1 MTKPTPPAL
10 RVLIVDDDDGVQRLL
25 TVIFEREGWIVLRAG
40 HGGEALE
47 MIRQHDPDVVLLD
60 LMMPGV
66 SGFDVLREIASTA
79 PSMLRQILVVTAAS
93 TKLTGQ
99 AEEFGDV
106 WRLVRKP
113 FDIVELRAEVTQ
125 CALTRRRAST
135 AAATPVQTT
144 P

>member
-1 MTKPTPPAL
+1 MTKLTPPDL

-25 TVIFEREGWIVLRAG
+25 TVIFQREGWIVLRAD
-40 HGGEALE
+40 HGRMALD
-47 MIRQHDPDVVLLD
+47 MIREHDPDVVLLD

-66 SGFDVLREIASTA
+66 SGFDVLREIAASA

-93 TKLTGQ
+93 SKLTGE
-99 AEEFGDV
+99 AEDFGDI

-113 FDIVELRAEVTQ
+113 FDIMELRAEVAR
-125 CALTRRRAST
+125 CGVMRRRASST
-135 AAATPVQTT
+135 AATHAHPV